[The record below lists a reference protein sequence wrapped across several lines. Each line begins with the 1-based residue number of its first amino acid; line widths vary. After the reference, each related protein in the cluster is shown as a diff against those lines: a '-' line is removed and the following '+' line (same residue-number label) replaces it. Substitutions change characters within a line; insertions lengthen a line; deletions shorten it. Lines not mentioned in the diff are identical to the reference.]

1 VSVGEADLRRMKR
14 QFSSLKNTFLHY
26 EVKDEF
32 IAALAD
38 GLPNGTEEIQLQQ
51 FEEEAERTV
60 SQLRE
65 WKAKNVSRQEE
76 IASVI
81 DEVDRMMLEVSEES
95 SKALEDLRAVFGE
108 MAEFEAFEREA
119 AVDIEPGMDE
129 LACQRVIEEESRRAT
144 ELESRLIASMD
155 ELKSLEDKLPSS
167 RDQVDMMREEL
178 RSLEDA
184 VRAAETEKL
193 TIEDKQKESTART
206 MKLMAEEGR
215 KVAQQRAWA
224 KASAW
229 AAESMVVLQSISGI
243 SDVSMD
249 GHTLRLRSNIVYP
262 IKPMS
267 KGEALVAATTATVVY
282 TMELEM
288 DKDTGYVVG
297 GLVAPEVAGCG
308 DLVGEVVGEISKM
321 NRSATVEHVLGEL
334 RTRLGAHHHRVAL
347 IDARLGAPGA
357 VAAIETLADDAK
369 SLTCD
374 LVRASGGDHV
384 RVKLAMTG
392 CWPEE
397 DDRFD
402 VVDGLGGVE
411 LASAV
416 GEAALV
422 DLRRVGLHV

>member
-1 VSVGEADLRRMKR
+1 MKR

-60 SQLRE
+60 SQLRD

-81 DEVDRMMLEVSEES
+81 DEVDQMMLEVSEES
-95 SKALEDLRAVFGE
+95 SKALEELRVVFEE
-108 MAEFEAFEREA
+108 MAEFEAFERDA

-129 LACQRVIEEESRRAT
+129 LACQRVIEEESSRAT

-167 RDQVDMMREEL
+167 RHQVDMMREEL

-184 VRAAETEKL
+184 VRAAETEML
-193 TIEDKQKESTART
+193 TIEDKQKQSTART

-229 AAESMVVLQSISGI
+229 AAESMVFLQSISGI
-243 SDVSMD
+243 SDINMD
-249 GHTLRLRSNIVYP
+249 GHTLRLTSDIVYP
-262 IKPMS
+262 IKSMS
-267 KGEALVAATTATVVY
+267 KGEALLAGNTATAVHAL
-282 TMELEM
+282 ELEM
-288 DKDTGYVVG
+288 DKDTGYVVSG
-297 GLVAPEVAGCG
+297 RVAPEVAGCK
-308 DLVGEVVGEISKM
+308 DLVGEVVRDITRM
-321 NRSATVEHVLGEL
+321 NRSASVESVLGEL
-334 RTRLGAHHHRVAL
+334 RTRLSAYHHRVAL

-357 VAAIETLADDAK
+357 IASIEDLAGDAR
-369 SLTCD
+369 SFTCD
-374 LVRASGGDHV
+374 LIGVSGSDYF
-384 RVKLAMTG
+384 RVKLVMTG

-397 DDRFD
+397 DDRFE
-402 VVDGLGGVE
+402 VVDSLVGGD
-411 LASAV
+411 LASVV

-422 DLRRVGLHV
+422 DLRGVGLDV

>member
-1 VSVGEADLRRMKR
+1 MKR

-60 SQLRE
+60 SLLRD

-95 SKALEDLRAVFGE
+95 SKALGELRAVFEE

-129 LACQRVIEEESRRAT
+129 LACQRAIEEESRRAT

-167 RDQVDMMREEL
+167 RHQVDMMREEL

-184 VRAAETEKL
+184 VRAAETEKM
-193 TIEDKQKESTART
+193 TIEDKQKEGTART
-206 MKLMAEEGR
+206 MKIMTEEGR

-243 SDVSMD
+243 SEINMD
-249 GHTLRLRSNIVYP
+249 GRILRLKSDIVYP
-262 IKPMS
+262 IKSMS
-267 KGEALVAATTATVVY
+267 KGEALLAANTATVAY
-282 TMELEM
+282 SMQLEM
-288 DKDTGYVVG
+288 DENTGYVVG
-297 GLVAPEVAGCG
+297 GRVAPEVAGCK
-308 DLVGEVVGEISKM
+308 DLVGEVVGEIIGM
-321 NRSATVEHVLGEL
+321 NRSATVERVLGEL
-334 RTRLGAHHHRVAL
+334 RTRLGAYHHRVAL
-347 IDARLGAPGA
+347 IDARLGARGA
-357 VAAIETLADDAK
+357 IAAIEAIADDAR
-369 SLTCD
+369 SFECD
-374 LVRASGGDHV
+374 LVAASGGDHV
-384 RVKLAMTG
+384 RVKLVMTG

-397 DDRFD
+397 DDRFQ
-402 VVDGLGGVE
+402 VVDGLGARSLTSVVSDA
-411 LASAV
+411 L
-416 GEAALV
+416 LV
-422 DLRRVGLHV
+422 DLRGVGLDG

>member
-1 VSVGEADLRRMKR
+1 MKR

-76 IASVI
+76 IAAVI

-95 SKALEDLRAVFGE
+95 SKALEELRAVFEE

-119 AVDIEPGMDE
+119 AIDIEPGMDE
-129 LACQRVIEEESRRAT
+129 LACQRAIEEESRRAT

-167 RDQVDMMREEL
+167 RHHVDMMREEL

-193 TIEDKQKESTART
+193 TIEDKQKQSTART

-229 AAESMVVLQSISGI
+229 AAESTMVLQSISGI
-243 SDVSMD
+243 SDVNMD
-249 GHTLRLRSNIVYP
+249 GHTLRLTSDIVYP

-267 KGEALVAATTATVVY
+267 KGDALLAANTATVVHA
-282 TMELEM
+282 MELEM

-297 GLVAPEVAGCG
+297 GRVAPEVAGCR
-308 DLVGEVVGEISKM
+308 DLVGEVVGDITRM

-334 RTRLGAHHHRVAL
+334 RMRIGAYHHRVAL
-347 IDARLGAPGA
+347 IDARLGAPSA
-357 VAAIETLADDAK
+357 VASIEALADDAR
-369 SLTCD
+369 SFTCD
-374 LVRASGGDHV
+374 LVRVSGSDRV
-384 RVKLAMTG
+384 RVKLAVTG

-397 DDRFD
+397 DDRFQ
-402 VVDGLGGVE
+402 VVDGLVGGD

-416 GEAALV
+416 GEAALA
-422 DLRRVGLHV
+422 DLRGVGLHV